1 MEVAALFMDRLDFY
15 SWFLQLASVR
25 VHRYQGEAFKMDT
38 LGNLVRYTFSYVRY
52 ILRRTTDMD
61 YRHGS
66 HHHRDIGGSLGYPRF
81 LDKERIS
88 AASRNA
94 TEPDK
99 LRVRHF
105 QRKEVG
111 VAAFFMDAVDLD
123 FRTFQLDS
131 VPLYWDQSRAGQMDP
146 VGSPLLRGFSTLCC
160 IRTDF
165 RTAK

>member
-1 MEVAALFMDRLDFY
+1 MEVAALFMDRLDFR
-15 SWFLQLASVR
+15 SWFLQLASIR
-25 VHRYQGEAFKMDT
+25 VHRHQGEAFKMDT
-38 LGNLVRYTFSYVRY
+38 LGNPVLYTFSYVCY

-61 YRHGS
+61 HRHHS
-66 HHHRDIGGSLGYPRF
+66 HHHRDIGGSLNYPRF
-81 LDKERIS
+81 LDKERIP

-111 VAAFFMDAVDLD
+111 VAPFFVDAVDPD
-123 FRTFQLDS
+123 FRTLQLDS
-131 VPLYWDQSRAGQMDP
+131 VPLHRDQSPASQMDH

-160 IRTDF
+160 IGTDF
-165 RTAK
+165 RTAE